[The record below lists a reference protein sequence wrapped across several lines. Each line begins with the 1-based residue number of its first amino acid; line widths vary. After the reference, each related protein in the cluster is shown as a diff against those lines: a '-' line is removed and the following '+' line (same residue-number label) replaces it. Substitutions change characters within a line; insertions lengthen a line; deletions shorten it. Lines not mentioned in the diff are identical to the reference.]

1 MYPDALCKA
10 VIVKAAEDYFNLLA
24 GFIPPRN
31 DCNTSEI
38 EAFSTPT
45 FTA

>member
-24 GFIPPRN
+24 GFIPPPPVTIA
-31 DCNTSEI
+31 TSMR
-38 EAFSTPT
+38 
-45 FTA
+45 